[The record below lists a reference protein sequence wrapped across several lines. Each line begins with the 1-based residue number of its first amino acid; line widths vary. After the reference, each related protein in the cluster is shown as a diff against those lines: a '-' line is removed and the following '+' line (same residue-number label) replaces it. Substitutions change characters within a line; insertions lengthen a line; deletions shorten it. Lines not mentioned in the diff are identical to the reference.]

1 MSGGGPRRNFEI
13 YRRLSHKHEITV
25 LTPTFEGS
33 TQELVRDNVRYIRLG
48 RKVRNHGSS
57 HHITFF
63 FSLPRA
69 IREFDYDLLVEDFM
83 PPASATLNPLFSKA
97 PTVASV
103 QWFFAEAL
111 SRQYKLPFF
120 IGERYGV
127 KLYKHFIV
135 LTESMKKTIRQRNQ
149 RADSVVIPNGVDN
162 HFFEC
167 DISFGDYILY
177 VGRVDVNQKGVDL
190 LLHAYAKIPKE
201 QRIPLVLA
209 GHSFQEVDINTLARA
224 LNIESDITMMGKVE
238 GGALYAL
245 VQGCRFMCVPS
256 REETFGMVIT
266 EACAAGKNVVLFD
279 KAPMNEVASSRC
291 IKVPPFDVEKY
302 SQAMLQFLNRSSE
315 GLLEDSNVNKL
326 WASQYRWDEIAVQ
339 QDKYYESVMN
349 KECIL

>member
-69 IREFDYDLLVEDFM
+69 IRQFDYDLLVEDFM

-97 PTVASV
+97 PTIASV

-111 SRQYKLPFF
+111 SKQYKLPFF

-135 LTESMKKTIRQRNQ
+135 LTDSMKNTIKQRNQ

-167 DISFGDYILY
+167 DAHFGSYILY

-190 LLHAYAKIPKE
+190 LLHAYAKIPKD

-209 GHSFQEVDINTLARA
+209 GHSFQTSQINELART
-224 LNIESDITMMGKVE
+224 LGIDNDLSMPGKVG
-238 GGALYAL
+238 GGALYSL
-245 VQGCRFMCVPS
+245 VQSCRFVCVPS

-291 IKVPPFDVEKY
+291 VKVPPFDVEQY
-302 SQAMLQFLNRSSE
+302 SNGMLQ
-315 GLLEDSNVNKL
+315 LLERSHNDLLDDSKINKL

-339 QDKYYESVMN
+339 QDKYYESVV
-349 KECIL
+349 KKDYIV

>member
-33 TQELVRDNVRYIRLG
+33 TQELIRDNVRYIRLG
-48 RKVRNHGSS
+48 RKIRNHGSS

-69 IREFDYDLLVEDFM
+69 IRQFDYDLLVEDFM

-97 PTVASV
+97 PTIASV

-135 LTESMKKTIRQRNQ
+135 LTESMRNTIKQRNS

-162 HFFEC
+162 LFFEC
-167 DISFGDYILY
+167 DTKFDDYILF
-177 VGRVDVNQKGVDL
+177 VGRVDINQKGVDL
-190 LLHAYAKIPKE
+190 MLRAYAKIPKG
-201 QRIPLVLA
+201 QRIPLILV
-209 GHSFQEVDINTLARA
+209 GHSFQEPQIIALASSLGIENDI
-224 LNIESDITMMGKVE
+224 SMVGKVA
-238 GGALYAL
+238 GKKLYTL
-245 VQGCRFMCVPS
+245 VSGCRFVCVPS

-291 IKVPPFDVEKY
+291 IKVPPFDVAKY
-302 SQAMLQFLNRSSE
+302 SAGMLE
-315 GLLEDSNVNKL
+315 LLVRTSDDLYADSKVNKL
-326 WASQYRWDEIAVQ
+326 WASQYSWDKIAIQ
-339 QDKYYESVMN
+339 QDNYYQSVI
-349 KECIL
+349 KKSQIL